1 MRKLQWSSFIFSHS
15 SLKTSSIIGTNVV
28 NFKGESLGDMREVI
42 IDPCTGKVA
51 YVVVSFGWFLGMAEK
66 LFAVP
71 LTAFEYN
78 DNIKEYMMDVSI
90 EQLKKAPEFDQGHW
104 PLMAGKEWNHDVYKY
119 YW

>member
-15 SLKTSSIIGTNVV
+15 PLKTSSIVGTNVV

-71 LTAFEYN
+71 ICTNVVNFKGESLGDMREVIIDPCTGKVAYVV
-78 DNIKEYMMDVSI
+78 VSFGWF
-90 EQLKKAPEFDQGHW
+90 LG
-104 PLMAGKEWNHDVYKY
+104 MAEKLFAV
-119 YW
+119 